1 MSVPNRYTPDMAL
14 GQWVK
19 NLRWEWKKLQ
29 RGEKSRLTRDRL
41 AELERLGFVWVH
53 DNVNNQGDE
62 AFCRRLDDLKRFRD
76 KYGHAMVPNRHKADC
91 ALGAWVKAQR
101 YEMKKKKEGKKS
113 ALTDERI
120 YLLEELGFVWS
131 PKAKELIGTELWLK
145 RYGELKAYQAEYGDT
160 EVPKN
165 HPPNKP
171 LGNWVI
177 TQRHQRKRMDTG
189 KKSEMTKERI
199 QLLDEITFKWVIRK
213 RRAKMN

>member
-1 MSVPNRYTPDMAL
+1 M
-14 GQWVK
+14 
-19 NLRWEWKKLQ
+19 
-29 RGEKSRLTRDRL
+29 
-41 AELERLGFVWVH
+41 
-53 DNVNNQGDE
+53 
-62 AFCRRLDDLKRFRD
+62 
-76 KYGHAMVPNRHKADC
+76 
-91 ALGAWVKAQR
+91 KAQR

-177 TQRHQRKRMDTG
+177 TQRKYNSEKESAAQVREEICLSRFAILLSLDVLIADFSTMYIDILCAFVILQVTNVNEWTQE
-189 KKSEMTKERI
+189 KSLR
-199 QLLDEITFKWVIRK
+199 
-213 RRAKMN
+213 